1 MLKSHMASAHGLILG
16 FVMLS
21 FGSSSHASESFPGI
35 EKLMTEDQ
43 QRETGISSLS
53 AEQIKALDTWL
64 ITYTAKDAPVIAK
77 TSKAVKEEKK
87 KTKHDGT
94 RSRIAGHF
102 SGWGDK
108 TRFKL
113 ENGQVWQ
120 QRYGAKWKTSLENPE
135 VIIKKTFL
143 GTYTITI
150 VEADKTTG
158 VTQIK

>member
-16 FVMLS
+16 FLMLS

-53 AEQIKALDTWL
+53 AEQIKALDTLL

-77 TSKAVKEEKK
+77 TSKAVREEKK

-94 RSRIAGHF
+94 
-102 SGWGDK
+102 
-108 TRFKL
+108 
-113 ENGQVWQ
+113 
-120 QRYGAKWKTSLENPE
+120 
-135 VIIKKTFL
+135 
-143 GTYTITI
+143 
-150 VEADKTTG
+150 
-158 VTQIK
+158 

>member
-1 MLKSHMASAHGLILG
+1 MTAHEAEL
-16 FVMLS
+16 
-21 FGSSSHASESFPGI
+21 PG
-35 EKLMTEDQ
+35 
-43 QRETGISSLS
+43 
-53 AEQIKALDTWL
+53 
-64 ITYTAKDAPVIAK
+64 Y
-77 TSKAVKEEKK
+77 
-87 KTKHDGT
+87 
-94 RSRIAGHF
+94 F

>member
-1 MLKSHMASAHGLILG
+1 MLQPTFASTYGLIIGLLT
-16 FVMLS
+16 LS
-21 FGSSSHASESFPGI
+21 FGSSSHASEAFPGI

-43 QRETGISSLS
+43 QRETGVSSLS

-87 KTKHDGT
+87 KTKDDGI
-94 RSRIAGHF
+94 RSRIVGHF
-102 SGWGDK
+102 SGWGGK

-135 VIIKKTFL
+135 VVIKKTFL

-158 VTQIK
+158 VTQKK